1 MPTIGDDYEE
11 EENDGERI
19 MTLDDF
25 KRKALDQIEVTPFFN
40 VLVKKQTSYVF
51 EGQKGHVKRKKKMI

>member
-25 KRKALDQIEVTPFFN
+25 KRKALD
-40 VLVKKQTSYVF
+40 
-51 EGQKGHVKRKKKMI
+51 